1 MHLPG
6 MSDLFRGEKILL
18 LLGLICLTGGIRH
31 TVFAET
37 SELWGTDGSR
47 WTARSRLP
55 NFSYAGY
62 HAGEAPIPTPPVTKN
77 VVTDFGANGSDDV
90 DDTAAFQRAI
100 ADTSNGALFI
110 PAGRYRIEKI
120 LAINKSHFVLRG
132 AGQSETTLY
141 FPRSLG
147 EILGRPAG
155 KPYGGG
161 LIVFTGRRQGE
172 KLASVTTH
180 ARRGDQV
187 LAVSS
192 TAGLTPGRRVRLR
205 MTNSPDNS
213 LGCHIF
219 AERGCLSQMR
229 RSLQEKRA
237 RQKEGGGAMVDWVVD
252 IQAVSEHSITLARPL
267 RLDVRV
273 EWRPEIWSH
282 QPTVTEVG
290 IEDLSIEFPNVQY
303 AGHLQ
308 EAGFHAIY
316 LERVEQSWVRRVT
329 IQDADRG
336 IEITGAFNTVSEVT
350 LQTRWRHLGWSRS
363 GATGH
368 YGFQIHTVQAQDNLV
383 TDSRLAAVYVHNMA
397 VSDFANGNVYS
408 RITAKTPLFDHHHT
422 PVYENLFTEIVL
434 TESGEGLLQ
443 SGGEKG
449 QFTSGA
455 RTTLWNIRTLGRPF
469 SVLGSA
475 DAFPQMNMV
484 GMNILQTVRPP
495 DTSSEVWVERWPGE
509 NTVPPNLYQAQ
520 LNRRLRR

>member
-1 MHLPG
+1 
-6 MSDLFRGEKILL
+6 
-18 LLGLICLTGGIRH
+18 
-31 TVFAET
+31 
-37 SELWGTDGSR
+37 
-47 WTARSRLP
+47 
-55 NFSYAGY
+55 
-62 HAGEAPIPTPPVTKN
+62 
-77 VVTDFGANGSDDV
+77 
-90 DDTAAFQRAI
+90 
-100 ADTSNGALFI
+100 
-110 PAGRYRIEKI
+110 
-120 LAINKSHFVLRG
+120 
-132 AGQSETTLY
+132 
-141 FPRSLG
+141 
-147 EILGRPAG
+147 
-155 KPYGGG
+155 
-161 LIVFTGRRQGE
+161 
-172 KLASVTTH
+172 
-180 ARRGDQV
+180 
-187 LAVSS
+187 
-192 TAGLTPGRRVRLR
+192 
-205 MTNSPDNS
+205 
-213 LGCHIF
+213 
-219 AERGCLSQMR
+219 
-229 RSLQEKRA
+229 
-237 RQKEGGGAMVDWVVD
+237 
-252 IQAVSEHSITLARPL
+252 
-267 RLDVRV
+267 
-273 EWRPEIWSH
+273 
-282 QPTVTEVG
+282 
-290 IEDLSIEFPNVQY
+290 
-303 AGHLQ
+303 
-308 EAGFHAIY
+308 
-316 LERVEQSWVRRVT
+316 VRRVT